1 MRTLTL
7 GAPAAGVDYDKRT
20 AVRCIII
27 KDGLI
32 CIIHVKKGMYEIPP
46 NLPTAISDK
55 PDTGDYYKLP
65 GGGVEPEDP
74 NDTIACQREALEET
88 GCEVDIRPDLVAQT
102 TEYRGT
108 LHQESHAYICTVRE
122 DTEKVEL
129 TELEASE
136 GLAHL
141 WCPVAEA
148 LQKMNAVEPT
158 SDLGKFIKKRDIFL
172 LEAYLHELDMGSQV

>member
-1 MRTLTL
+1 M
-7 GAPAAGVDYDKRT
+7 
-20 AVRCIII
+20 
-27 KDGLI
+27 
-32 CIIHVKKGMYEIPP
+32 
-46 NLPTAISDK
+46 PT
-55 PDTGDYYKLP
+55 TGNYYKLP

-88 GCEVDIRPDLVAQT
+88 GCEVDVRPDLIAQT

-122 DTEKVEL
+122 DTGKVEL

-141 WCPVAEA
+141 WCSVAEA
-148 LQKMNAVEPT
+148 LHKMKTAEPT
-158 SDLGKFIKKRDIFL
+158 SELGEFIKKRDIFL
-172 LEAYLHELDMGSQV
+172 IEAYLQM